1 MNFLSLG
8 LRSKLAGYWYKSYL
22 SAVISSSPNVLSP
35 VHPVHQA
42 LQGVEADGTEIL
54 HNVNGQNHVWTLFSQ
69 DHSTDGALLAEEQ
82 EARGRC

>member
-1 MNFLSLG
+1 MG
-8 LRSKLAGYWYKSYL
+8 DSYL
-22 SAVISSSPNVLSP
+22 SAVISSPPDVLSP

-42 LQGVEADGTEIL
+42 LQGVEADGTQIL
-54 HNVNGQNHVWTLFSQ
+54 HNVDGQNHVGTLFSQ